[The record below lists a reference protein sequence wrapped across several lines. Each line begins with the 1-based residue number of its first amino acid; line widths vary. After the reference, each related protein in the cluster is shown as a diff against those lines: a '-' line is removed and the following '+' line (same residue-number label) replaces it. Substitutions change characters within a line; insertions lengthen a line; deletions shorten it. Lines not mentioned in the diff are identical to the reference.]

1 MNSDMYSEF
10 NGLCVPS
17 ASHSAVCKDIDL
29 YLQTNLSSDITLFIP
44 LLNTPKGASQGST
57 RHLEICDYLKS
68 VSNIREIVSVKAN
81 AQHRS

>member
-44 LLNTPKGASQGST
+44 LLNTPKGST